1 MGQEATSQIGLGMV
15 EPPGQGKLQEA
26 MQRYQDSLAIRQ
38 KLTEAGPTDLV
49 WQADLSASYQKAGNI
64 LGAQGKLN
72 EAMKDAMRARD
83 TAALGTIRMIL
94 AKLKEVD
101 IASRTEANREGVA
114 DDKILSMM
122 QGMIKQRNES
132 ITLYE
137 KGNRADLA
145 DKEKAEIGVIERFLP
160 QQMDEAAVEAAVKE
174 AVASSGAKS
183 IKDMGGVMAALKAKY
198 AGQMDFAKASAV
210 VKKTLA
216 G

>member
-1 MGQEATSQIGLGMV
+1 MLREQ
-15 EPPGQGKLQEA
+15 
-26 MQRYQDSLAIRQ
+26 
-38 KLTEAGPTDLV
+38 
-49 WQADLSASYQKAGNI
+49 
-64 LGAQGKLN
+64 LN

-83 TAALGTIRMIL
+83 SAALGTIRLIL
-94 AKLKEVD
+94 AKLKDVD
-101 IASRTEANREGVA
+101 IAARSEASREGVA

-132 ITLYE
+132 ITLYD
-137 KGNRADLA
+137 KGGRPELA
-145 DKEKAEIGVIERFLP
+145 DKEKAEIAIIERFLP
-160 QQMDEAAVEAAVKE
+160 QQMDEAAVQAAVTD
-174 AVASSGAKS
+174 AIAASGATS

>member
-1 MGQEATSQIGLGMV
+1 MLRE
-15 EPPGQGKLQEA
+15 
-26 MQRYQDSLAIRQ
+26 
-38 KLTEAGPTDLV
+38 
-49 WQADLSASYQKAGNI
+49 
-64 LGAQGKLN
+64 KLN
-72 EAMKDAMRARD
+72 EALKEAMRGRD
-83 TAALGTIRMIL
+83 MAAVGTIRLIL

-101 IASRTEANREGVA
+101 IAARTEANREGVA

-160 QQMDEAAVEAAVKE
+160 QQMDEAAVETAVKE

>member
-1 MGQEATSQIGLGMV
+1 MLRD
-15 EPPGQGKLQEA
+15 KLNDALKEA
-26 MQRYQDSLAIRQ
+26 MR
-38 KLTEAGPTDLV
+38 G
-49 WQADLSASYQKAGNI
+49 
-64 LGAQGKLN
+64 
-72 EAMKDAMRARD
+72 RD
-83 TAALGTIRMIL
+83 MAAVGTIRLIL

-132 ITLYE
+132 IVLYQ
-137 KGNRADLA
+137 KGNRTDLA

-160 QQMDEAAVEAAVKE
+160 QQMDEAAVETAVKE
-174 AVASSGAKS
+174 AVASSGATS

-198 AGQMDFAKASAV
+198 AGQMDFAKASTV

>member
-1 MGQEATSQIGLGMV
+1 MLRE
-15 EPPGQGKLQEA
+15 
-26 MQRYQDSLAIRQ
+26 
-38 KLTEAGPTDLV
+38 
-49 WQADLSASYQKAGNI
+49 
-64 LGAQGKLN
+64 KLN

-83 TAALGTIRMIL
+83 QAALGTIRLIL
-94 AKLKEVD
+94 AKLKDVD
-101 IASRTEANREGVA
+101 IAARTEASREGIP
-114 DDKILSMM
+114 DDKILSML

-137 KGNRADLA
+137 KGARQDLA
-145 DKEKAEIGVIERFLP
+145 DKEKAEIAVIERFLP

-174 AVASSGAKS
+174 AVASSGAQS

>member
-1 MGQEATSQIGLGMV
+1 MLRDT
-15 EPPGQGKLQEA
+15 
-26 MQRYQDSLAIRQ
+26 
-38 KLTEAGPTDLV
+38 
-49 WQADLSASYQKAGNI
+49 
-64 LGAQGKLN
+64 LN
-72 EAMKDAMRARD
+72 EALKEAMRARD
-83 TAALGTIRMIL
+83 KAAVGAIRLIL

-101 IASRTEANREGVA
+101 IAARTEASREGVA
-114 DDKILSMM
+114 DDKILSML

-132 ITLYE
+132 IQLFL

-174 AVASSGAKS
+174 AVASSGATS

-198 AGQMDFAKASAV
+198 AGQMDFAKASAA